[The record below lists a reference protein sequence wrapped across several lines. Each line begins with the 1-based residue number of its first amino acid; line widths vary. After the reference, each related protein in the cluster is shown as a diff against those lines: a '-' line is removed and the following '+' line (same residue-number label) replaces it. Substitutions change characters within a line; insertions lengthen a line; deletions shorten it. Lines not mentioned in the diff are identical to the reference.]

1 MHMTGRM
8 PPSPESCG
16 LASCT
21 CRRVDLVV
29 PDVPVEVKERKI
41 RMHYRHLK
49 HEQGDEE
56 AHARSHMVPVIV
68 QPDTEAW
75 TTHGSATAKTALGRL

>member
-1 MHMTGRM
+1 M
-8 PPSPESCG
+8 
-16 LASCT
+16 
-21 CRRVDLVV
+21 

-75 TTHGSATAKTALGRL
+75 TTHGSATA